1 MITNDNIID
10 IINYENESHRIDFKQ
25 LEYRLGKDRK
35 KNEIL
40 KDFLSF
46 ANNLSDDD
54 KFIIIGVKQNKDGT
68 NELIGVEQP
77 TDEAQYRQFINEYI
91 EPQINYEYR
100 NFQYNDKTI
109 CYFRIYNNN
118 DRPYLFKKDC
128 PNPEDGK
135 KEYNYGDGYIR
146 VGTSTKKIGRKEIDD
161 INENKLKYINRQ
173 EDIEIIP
180 VVKCYDNIFKSIDL
194 NLTNK
199 SAKSIDI
206 DIEITIQKNENYE
219 VMTESDY
226 LMLKEKVE
234 RKQSNKGNPHYTS
247 FNFSQSILPNFFID
261 KTETNNHLIIKRTS
275 NKTKFALTIPQ
286 NSVEEEVFL
295 NSIIVLQKT
304 SNSISAEV
312 TIRSDDFTKGALKKD
327 IIFQT

>member
-1 MITNDNIID
+1 MEKIIE

-25 LEYRLGKDRK
+25 VEYRLGKDRK

-54 KFIIIGVKQNKDGT
+54 KFIIIGVKQKDDGT

-100 NFQYNDKTI
+100 NFQYNGKTI

-128 PNPEDGK
+128 PNPENRKIDFK
-135 KEYNYGDGYIR
+135 YGDGFIR

-161 INENKLKYINRQ
+161 INKNKLQYINRQ

-180 VVKCYDNIFKSIDL
+180 VVKCYDNMFKSIDL
-194 NLTNK
+194 DLINK

-206 DIEITIQKNENYE
+206 DIEIAIQKKEDYG
-219 VMTESDY
+219 VLIESDY
-226 LMLKEKVE
+226 LMLKEEVE
-234 RKQSNKGNPHYTS
+234 REESNKGNPHYPS
-247 FNFSQSILPNFFID
+247 FNFSQSILPNFLID
-261 KTETNNHLIIKRTS
+261 KTETDDKFIVKRTS
-275 NKTKFALTIPQ
+275 NNTKFALTIPQ
-286 NSVEEEVFL
+286 NSIEQEVF
-295 NSIIVLQKT
+295 NKSIIVLQKT
-304 SNSISAEV
+304 SNSINAEV
-312 TIRSDDFTKGALKKD
+312 TIRSDDFIKGALKKE